1 MAPIVVDPYALSG
14 AGASVSAVGDGLSA
28 AVSVLA
34 GSFDANTGADS
45 AGAVFGRQYVSAAD
59 AILKSVSAGV
69 NACRNVGYGIG
80 VSAANYSRADADSDI
95 SGRSQPLAS
104 PPCPAP
110 VSAPRSPRVLGGG
123 VAVPALWFVVQ
134 AFVGDLW
141 PSGDPAG
148 MRQAAAAWRV
158 FEVSLRDVGVD
169 VSGPDTTVGAQ
180 RIGEGAQIRGALRE
194 IGTGLS
200 EAASQCEQLASGLEG
215 FAAGVEHTQQAIR
228 DLLGKLGSIGG
239 VVGTFFEFVRGH
251 GEEEF
256 HRIVADIRTVLHHLK
271 AEADAKKELA
281 AQGLAALDSGA
292 LRLQAWAD
300 REFVDLFG
308 ERVGNAFATQFNNTV
323 DSAEGGVR
331 WLASTADGVAAL
343 DPTRFA
349 YDPEGAKQTWQGLA
363 DFANVLSNPVGAYH
377 ADPEKMQTI
386 LNGLAR
392 TDEWSKGRPA
402 LALTENALDLLTL
415 GVPGLGEAG
424 AAGDAASV
432 AGRLSRAGGIADQA
446 GVAGKAAAKV
456 GEIDRGAG
464 AVVNI
469 GKGTTGIT
477 EKLDGIAAKPVT
489 AEPPPVGGRPVSQ
502 DKPADPVAASLTKQP
517 MREGVPAGDYLGTRS
532 HASGATEGTAGA
544 IGHRGQTDGE
554 LAGGANGRHVDAS
567 RSSGASEHVVVA
579 DHPPGTERGPDQP
592 WDIPPLLERE
602 VPYETGGIQPEYVG
616 EQYPDGPMGSPGVHY
631 LSEADRE
638 RYRITIRDGLLCDPR
653 GNLCDTSGG
662 VSAFGPYDSGRAI
675 FVMDEH
681 GNVYASRLQTF
692 RPFSSLE
699 PAGRRRSGCRR
710 RNRCQGWED

>member
-110 VSAPRSPRVLGGG
+110 VSAPGSPTVLGGG

-180 RIGEGAQIRGALRE
+180 RIGEGAQIQGALRE

-432 AGRLSRAGGIADQA
+432 AGRLSRAG
-446 GVAGKAAAKV
+446 
-456 GEIDRGAG
+456 
-464 AVVNI
+464 
-469 GKGTTGIT
+469 
-477 EKLDGIAAKPVT
+477 
-489 AEPPPVGGRPVSQ
+489 Q
-502 DKPADPVAASLTKQP
+502 D
-517 MREGVPAGDYLGTRS
+517 
-532 HASGATEGTAGA
+532 
-544 IGHRGQTDGE
+544 
-554 LAGGANGRHVDAS
+554 
-567 RSSGASEHVVVA
+567 
-579 DHPPGTERGPDQP
+579 
-592 WDIPPLLERE
+592 
-602 VPYETGGIQPEYVG
+602 
-616 EQYPDGPMGSPGVHY
+616 
-631 LSEADRE
+631 
-638 RYRITIRDGLLCDPR
+638 
-653 GNLCDTSGG
+653 
-662 VSAFGPYDSGRAI
+662 
-675 FVMDEH
+675 
-681 GNVYASRLQTF
+681 
-692 RPFSSLE
+692 
-699 PAGRRRSGCRR
+699 RRSGRRGREGGRQSRRDQPGCRR
-710 RNRCQGWED
+710 FDQHRQGHRRDHRETRRHRRQTRHRRAAASRRPSGFAGQACRSGSGVADQTTYARRCSSGRLPWNQEPCIGCDGGKFRCYRAPRADRCRIGRWRERAPRRCEQVERRK